1 MDINVLIKELEKN
14 IKNDELILPT
24 LPKVAMQVR
33 NACDDLEST
42 VTLLVDIISK
52 DPALS
57 ARIVKYSN
65 SAFMRRGNG
74 QRIESLNIAISR
86 IGLDQLRTIATA
98 MAMEQLFISSHKIIS
113 EKISKT
119 WKTSTEIAAMST
131 TFLKFYKDRV
141 KTDLLQEE
149 MLLKGLLYNIGAL
162 PILTEAE
169 RIEGDMLKE
178 NVLNYC
184 INKYSNII
192 GYKILKSWHFSDSMQ
207 QTIYNWPN
215 FNFKPEKVDYI
226 DFIRLAYVTLNLAD
240 SRFDKESF
248 YQDML
253 NKGIIEDIHLS
264 SSNEFK
270 DLYKNLLSAYS

>member
-1 MDINVLIKELEKN
+1 MDINVLIKNLEN
-14 IKNDELILPT
+14 SIKNDDLILPT
-24 LPKVAMQVR
+24 LPKIAMKVR
-33 NACDDLEST
+33 QACDDLEST
-42 VTLLVDIISK
+42 INILVDIISK

-65 SAFMRRGNG
+65 SAFMRRGNA

-119 WKTSTEIAAMST
+119 WKTSTEVAAMST
-131 TFLKFYKDRV
+131 AFLKFYKDNH
-141 KTDLLQEE
+141 KTDLSQEE

-169 RIEGDMLKE
+169 RKEGDLLKE

-192 GYKILKSWHFSDSMQ
+192 GYKILKSWHFSESMQ
-207 QTIYNWPN
+207 KTIYNWSN
-215 FNFKPEKVDYI
+215 FDFKPEKVDYI
-226 DFIRLAYVTLNLAD
+226 DFIRMAYVTLNLAD
-240 SRFDKESF
+240 SRFNKESF
-248 YQDML
+248 YEEML
-253 NKGIIEDIHLS
+253 SKGIISDVNF
-264 SSNEFK
+264 SNTPEFQE
-270 DLYKNLLSAYS
+270 LYKNLLIAYS

>member
-14 IKNDELILPT
+14 IKNDDLILPT
-24 LPKVAMQVR
+24 LPKIAMQVR

-42 VTLLVDIISK
+42 VNILVDIISK

-65 SAFMRRGNG
+65 SAFMRRGSG

-119 WKTSTEIAAMST
+119 WRTSTEMAAMST
-131 TFLKFYKDRV
+131 AFLKFYKDRH

-184 INKYSNII
+184 INKYSNVI
-192 GYKILKSWHFSDSMQ
+192 GYKILKSWNFSDSMQ
-207 QTIYNWPN
+207 KTIYNWSN
-215 FNFKPEKVDYI
+215 FNFKPEKADYI
-226 DFIRLAYVTLNLAD
+226 DFIRLSYVTLNLAD
-240 SRFDKESF
+240 SRFDKEGF

-253 NKGIIEDIHLS
+253 NKGILEDIHLS
-264 SSNEFK
+264 ETPEFK
-270 DLYKNLLSAYS
+270 DLYKNLLSAYN